1 MFKKSAFFHL
11 FLFKNFLDLL
21 SSKNCQLLR
30 AFSEL
35 KFFWLW
41 MLFFM
46 PALAQAQFKDPTKPD
61 SALFPPVVSLTKP
74 VPEKLVL
81 SAIWITA
88 TGKWATINGMTV
100 KKGDILLNNAK
111 IVKITENTVSLNH
124 NGRIKVL
131 QLLQSPYQTQ

>member
-1 MFKKSAFFHL
+1 MFKKSAFLNL
-11 FLFKNFLDLL
+11 FLFESFHDWQ

-35 KFFWLW
+35 KFFGLW

-124 NGRIKVL
+124 NGSIKVL
-131 QLLQSPYQTQ
+131 RLLHSPYQTQ